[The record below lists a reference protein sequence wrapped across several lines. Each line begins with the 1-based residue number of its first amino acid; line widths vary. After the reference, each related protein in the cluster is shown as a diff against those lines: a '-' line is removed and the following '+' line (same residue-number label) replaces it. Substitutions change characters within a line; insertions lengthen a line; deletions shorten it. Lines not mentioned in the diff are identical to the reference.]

1 MDSCT
6 LERLQGARAVLIP
19 GVLMVCMMN
28 LLAFATPASLPP
40 RLHSPADRMAF
51 RRWFTFLAESRFY
64 ARKPLR
70 GVSDADELL
79 RWAYSQALR
88 KHNARW
94 YGSLELPLLPV
105 MPSVCQ
111 VDAAASEFTRFY
123 VSRNPADAE
132 PGDLLVYRD
141 EPDARLMVYIG
152 ASQVFPSPKKWVIYQ
167 ANAPDGANAVNKV
180 SLESLIDDPS
190 PEWRPSPDNPDF
202 LGVWRLDILGE
213 PD

>member
-1 MDSCT
+1 
-6 LERLQGARAVLIP
+6 
-19 GVLMVCMMN
+19 
-28 LLAFATPASLPP
+28 
-40 RLHSPADRMAF
+40 MAF

-70 GVSDADELL
+70 GVSDGDGLL

-111 VDAAASEFTRFY
+111 VDADAASEFTRFY
-123 VSRNPADAE
+123 VSRNPSDAE
-132 PGDLLVYRD
+132 PGDLFMYRRD
-141 EPDARLMVYIG
+141 EPQARLMIYIG
-152 ASQVFPSPKKWVIYQ
+152 ASQVFPSPKKWVVYQ
-167 ANAPDGANAVNKV
+167 ANSPNGVNKL
-180 SLESLIDDPS
+180 SLDSLLDDPS
-190 PEWRPSPDNPDF
+190 PEWRPSPDNPNF